1 MDFGTAFSRI
11 KMKKILLAILAI
23 TLFSCAEKEEDASQ
37 KKSIGKI
44 NSLSVFIDDKLWIG
58 EIGDSIRK
66 KFAAPVDGL
75 PQEEPLF
82 TINQY
87 PVRAFD
93 GYLLKNR
100 NAILVK
106 KETKNLF
113 TITENEFAVPQN
125 VIRISGN
132 STAIILGHIER
143 NAPTIISLFQQTEIS
158 ESQKLME
165 KNLRDGKKMEK
176 NFRVSMQIP
185 KDFKCVLRKDK
196 FVWLKKEIQSGNSS
210 ILIYEIPITSIVNQ
224 KDIVSNIVKMRD
236 SVGGLYIHG
245 TMENSKMI
253 TEESYAPYLINSI
266 LDGKKVFETKGTWEM
281 KNDFMAGPFTNYA
294 ILDKEN
300 NRILVI
306 EGFCYAPSTPK
317 RDLVHELESIIRT
330 AKLTK

>member
-1 MDFGTAFSRI
+1 MR
-11 KMKKILLAILAI
+11 KILLVLLAI
-23 TLFSCAEKEEDASQ
+23 TLFSCKEKEEDVSLR
-37 KKSIGKI
+37 KSFGKI

-100 NAILVK
+100 NVILVK
-106 KETKNLF
+106 KEARNSF
-113 TITENEFAVPQN
+113 TIVENEFATPQN
-125 VIRISGN
+125 IIRISGN
-132 STAIILGHIER
+132 STAMILGHIER
-143 NAPTIISLFQQTEIS
+143 NTPTIISLFQQTEIS
-158 ESQKLME
+158 ESQKSME
-165 KNLRDGKKMEK
+165 KNLRDGKKMEE
-176 NFRVSMQIP
+176 NFKVSIKIP
-185 KDFKCVLRKDK
+185 KDFKCVLRKNK
-196 FVWLKKEIQSGNSS
+196 FVWLKKEILSGNSS
-210 ILIYEIPITSIVNQ
+210 ILVYEVPINAIEN
-224 KDIVSNIVKMRD
+224 KHDIISNIVKMRD
-236 SVGGLYIHG
+236 SVGQLYIHG

-266 LDGKKVFETKGTWEM
+266 LDGKKVYETKGTWEM
-281 KNDFMAGPFTNYA
+281 KNDFMAGPFTNYT

-317 RDLVHELESIIRT
+317 RDLVQELEAIIRT
-330 AKLTK
+330 AKLIK

>member
-1 MDFGTAFSRI
+1 
-11 KMKKILLAILAI
+11 MKKILLAILAI

-37 KKSIGKI
+37 QKSIGKI

-100 NAILVK
+100 NVILVK
-106 KETKNLF
+106 KEAKNVF
-113 TITENEFAVPQN
+113 KITENEFAVPQN
-125 VIRISGN
+125 VIHISGN
-132 STAIILGHIER
+132 STATILGHIER
-143 NAPTIISLFQQTEIS
+143 NTPTMISLFQQTEIF
-158 ESQKLME
+158 ESQKSME
-165 KNLRDGKKMEK
+165 KNLRDGKKLTK

-196 FVWLKKEIQSGNSS
+196 FVWLKKEILSGNSS
-210 ILIYEIPITSIVNQ
+210 ILVYEVPINTIENHH
-224 KDIVSNIVKMRD
+224 DIINNIVKMRD
-236 SVGGLYIHG
+236 SVGALYIHG

-266 LDGKKVFETKGTWEM
+266 LDGKKVYETKGTWEM

-294 ILDKEN
+294 ILDRDN
-300 NRILVI
+300 DRILVI